1 MSASWFRRTIALWL
15 PSAGVATVLV
25 VALYAVVQQVQRTDA
40 DDPQL
45 QMARDAAAALT
56 AGTSP
61 ATVVGQGRVDIEGS
75 LAPWIVVYDASGTPV
90 ASSGV
95 FRGRPPVIPDQARA
109 DAVGGERTF
118 TWQPTDALRMATVVE
133 PYAGGTVVAARSIDA
148 VEQRA
153 GRTVAIAGVA
163 WLAALVVGFL
173 GAGLGVWAG
182 GRAASAD

>member
-1 MSASWFRRTIALWL
+1 MPATWFRRTIALWL
-15 PSAGVATVLV
+15 PTAGVATVLV
-25 VALYAVVQQVQRTDA
+25 VALSAAVQQVQRTDA

-45 QMARDAAAALT
+45 QMARDAATALA
-56 AGTSP
+56 AGTPP
-61 ATVVGQGRVDIEGS
+61 ATVAGQGRVDIERS
-75 LAPWIVVYDASGTPV
+75 LAPWIAIYDVSGTPV

-109 DAVGGERTF
+109 DAAGGERSF
-118 TWQPTDALRMATVVE
+118 TWQPTDVLRMATVVE
-133 PYAGGTVVAARSIDA
+133 PYAGGTVVAARSMQA
-148 VEQRA
+148 VEQRE

-182 GRAASAD
+182 GRATSAD